1 MYQLKSEVDLKDLFA
16 CVRKCNSDVY
26 FKTKDGDNLNL
37 KSELSH
43 YVIMIVAN
51 NKDFLLKGHIECVD
65 ETDYSL
71 LTDYIIYNE

>member
-1 MYQLKSEVDLKDLFA
+1 MYQLKSDVDLIELFA

-26 FKTKDGDNLNL
+26 FKTKEGDNLNL

-65 ETDYSL
+65 EADYAL
-71 LTDYIIYNE
+71 LTDFIVYNE

>member
-1 MYQLKSEVDLKDLFA
+1 MYQLKEGVDLKELFA

-26 FKTKDGDNLNL
+26 FKTKEGDNLNL

-71 LTDYIIYNE
+71 LTDYISYNE